1 MKKVIVLC
9 AACGIGKSTMKNYI
23 EGNNLL
29 PDYVCLD
36 TDNVGLN
43 WWDYAGTDQENK
55 YQSDCF
61 AKAVEL
67 SGNKDLFFVTC
78 MNPLNYYR
86 DVEAVP
92 GVLSTYFIGMATSDE
107 EVRSRLL
114 ARPVERQCGS
124 EEFIKAQID
133 YNNWFKKNA
142 GKFQM
147 FIDNTNQSLEETAE
161 LICNFVKKL
170 GS

>member
-9 AACGIGKSTMKNYI
+9 AACGIGKSTMRDFI
-23 EGNNLL
+23 EEHNLL

-36 TDNVGLN
+36 TDEVGLN
-43 WWDYAGTDQENK
+43 WWDYAGTDHENK

-86 DVEAVP
+86 DVEAVAA
-92 GVLSTYFIGMATSDE
+92 VTSTFFIGIAASDE

-114 ARPVERQCGS
+114 ARPAERQCGS

-142 GKFQM
+142 GKFQL
-147 FIDNTNQSLEETAE
+147 FIDNTNQSQEETAK
-161 LICNFVKKL
+161 LICDFVKKI
-170 GS
+170 